1 MTNRFL
7 IASFPLAGIAVAA
20 ASSAFAVE
28 YLTIEAAQRLMFPSA
43 SSFTLERPKIT
54 AEQLRAIDA
63 STHATSQARQFLVF
77 RAEAD
82 QRGDHRAE
90 QPILGRL
97 YVDEVI
103 GKSELITYAVAIT
116 PDGAVKQVEILA
128 YRESHGYEVRD
139 PRWRAQFAGKHAA
152 SPVMLNDDIA
162 NISGATLS
170 SRHVT
175 DGVRRILAL
184 DTLIRGSGT

>member
-7 IASFPLAGIAVAA
+7 IASFPLAGIAIAA
-20 ASSAFAVE
+20 ASNAFAVE
-28 YLTIEAAQRLMFPSA
+28 YLTVEAAQRLMFPSA
-43 SSFTLERPKIT
+43 SSFTLEQPQIT
-54 AEQLRAIDA
+54 PAQLRAIDA
-63 STHATSQARQFLVF
+63 STHAASQARRFLIF

-82 QRGDHRAE
+82 QRL
-90 QPILGRL
+90 LGRL

-116 PDGAVKQVEILA
+116 PDGTVRQVEILA

-139 PRWRAQFAGKHAA
+139 PRWRAQFAGKRA
-152 SPVMLNDDIA
+152 SSQVMLNDDIA

-184 DTLIRGSGT
+184 DALIRGSGT

>member
-7 IASFPLAGIAVAA
+7 IASFPLAGLAVAA
-20 ASSAFAVE
+20 TSSAFAVE
-28 YLTIEAAQRLMFPSA
+28 YLTVEAAQRLMFPSA
-43 SSFTLERPKIT
+43 SSFALERPKIT
-54 AEQLRAIDA
+54 PEQLRAIDA
-63 STHATSQARQFLVF
+63 STHATSQARQFLIF

-82 QRGDHRAE
+82 QRL
-90 QPILGRL
+90 LGRL

-139 PRWRAQFAGKHAA
+139 PRWRAQFIDKRAS
-152 SPVMLNDDIA
+152 SPVVPGDDIA

-184 DTLIRGSGT
+184 DALLRGSGT

>member
-7 IASFPLAGIAVAA
+7 ISSFPLAGIAVAA
-20 ASSAFAVE
+20 ASSAYAVE
-28 YLTIEAAQRLMFPSA
+28 YLTVEAAQRLMFPSA
-43 SSFTLERPKIT
+43 SSFALERPKIT
-54 AEQLRAIDA
+54 PEQLRAIDA
-63 STHATSQARQFLVF
+63 STHATSQARQFLIF

-82 QRGDHRAE
+82 QRAE
-90 QPILGRL
+90 HQLIGRM

-103 GKSELITYAVAIT
+103 GKSELITYAVAVA
-116 PDGAVKQVEILA
+116 PDGAIRQVEVLA

-139 PRWRAQFAGKHAA
+139 PRWRAQFIGKRAS
-152 SPVMLNDDIA
+152 SPVAVGDDIA

-175 DGVRRILAL
+175 DGVRRILAV
-184 DTLIRGSGT
+184 DALIRGDRT

>member
-20 ASSAFAVE
+20 ASNAFAIE
-28 YLTIEAAQRLMFPSA
+28 YLTVEAARQLMFPSA
-43 SSFTLERPKIT
+43 SNFTLERPTIT
-54 AEQLRAIDA
+54 RNQLRAIDA
-63 STHATSQARQFLVF
+63 STHATSQARQFLIF
-77 RAEAD
+77 RAESD
-82 QRGDHRAE
+82 RRL
-90 QPILGRL
+90 LGRL

-103 GKSELITYAVAIT
+103 GKSELITYAVAVA

-139 PRWRAQFAGKHAA
+139 PRWRAQFAGKRAS
-152 SPVMLNDDIA
+152 SPVMLDDDIA

-184 DTLIRGSGT
+184 DALIRRDGT

>member
-20 ASSAFAVE
+20 ASNAFAVE
-28 YLTIEAAQRLMFPSA
+28 YLTVEAAQRLMFPSA
-43 SSFTLERPKIT
+43 SRYVLERPGFT

-63 STHATSQARQFLVF
+63 STHASSQARQFLIF
-77 RAEAD
+77 RAQAD
-82 QRGDHRAE
+82 QAL
-90 QPILGRL
+90 LGRI

-116 PDGAVKQVEILA
+116 ADGAIKQVEILA

-139 PRWRAQFAGKHAA
+139 PRWRAQFAGKRAS
-152 SPVMLNDDIA
+152 SPVMAGDDIA

-175 DGVRRILAL
+175 DGVRRIVAI
-184 DTLIRGSGT
+184 DALIRRDGT

>member
-1 MTNRFL
+1 MHNRFL

-20 ASSAFAVE
+20 ASNAFAVE
-28 YLTIEAAQRLMFPSA
+28 YLTVEAAQRLMFPQA
-43 SSFTLERPKIT
+43 SSFTLERPNIT
-54 AEQLRAIDA
+54 PEQLRAIDA
-63 STHATSQARQFLVF
+63 STHATSQARQFLIF
-77 RAEAD
+77 RTEAD
-82 QRGDHRAE
+82 QRL
-90 QPILGRL
+90 LGRV

-103 GKSELITYAVAIT
+103 GKSELITYAVAVT
-116 PDGAVKQVEILA
+116 ADGAVKQVEILA

-139 PRWRAQFAGKHAA
+139 PRWRAQFAGKRAT
-152 SPVMLNDDIA
+152 SPVAVGDDIA

-184 DTLIRGSGT
+184 DVVIRSGAP

>member
-1 MTNRFL
+1 MSNRFL
-7 IASFPLAGIAVAA
+7 ITSFPLAGIAVAA
-20 ASSAFAVE
+20 ASNAFAVE
-28 YLTIEAAQRLMFPSA
+28 YLTVEAAQRLMFPSA
-43 SSFTLERPKIT
+43 SSYVIERPGFTLE
-54 AEQLRAIDA
+54 QLRTIDA
-63 STHATSQARQFLVF
+63 NTHAASHARQFLIF

-82 QRGDHRAE
+82 QAL
-90 QPILGRL
+90 LGRI

-116 PDGAVKQVEILA
+116 PGGAIKQVEILA

-139 PRWRAQFAGKHAA
+139 PRWRAQFVGKRVS
-152 SPVMLNDDIA
+152 SPVVAGDDVS

-184 DTLIRGSGT
+184 DALLRRGGT

>member
-20 ASSAFAVE
+20 ASNAFAVE
-28 YLTIEAAQRLMFPSA
+28 YLTVEAAQRLMFPSA
-43 SSFTLERPKIT
+43 STFTLERPTIT
-54 AEQLRAIDA
+54 RDQWRAIDA
-63 STHATSQARQFLVF
+63 STHATSQARQFLIF
-77 RAEAD
+77 RA
-82 QRGDHRAE
+82 QGDRL
-90 QPILGRL
+90 LGRL

-103 GKSELITYAVAIT
+103 GKSELITYAVAVT

-139 PRWRAQFAGKHAA
+139 PRWRAQFAGKRAS
-152 SPVMLNDDIA
+152 SPVMLDDDIA

-184 DTLIRGSGT
+184 DALIRRSGT

>member
-7 IASFPLAGIAVAA
+7 ISSFPLATLAIAA
-20 ASSAFAVE
+20 ASNAFAVE
-28 YLTIEAAQRLMFPSA
+28 YLTVEAAQRLMFPSA
-43 SSFTLERPKIT
+43 SNFILERPKIT
-54 AEQLRAIDA
+54 PEQLRTIDA

-77 RAEAD
+77 CAEAD
-82 QRGDHRAE
+82 QRS
-90 QPILGRL
+90 LGRV

-116 PDGAVKQVEILA
+116 PDGAIKQVEILA

-139 PRWRAQFAGKHAA
+139 PRWRAQFIGKRAA
-152 SPVMLNDDIA
+152 SPLALNDDIS

-175 DGVRRILAL
+175 NGVRRIVAIDAWLRS
-184 DTLIRGSGT
+184 DGT

>member
-1 MTNRFL
+1 MINRFL
-7 IASFPLAGIAVAA
+7 IASFPVAGIAIAA
-20 ASSAFAVE
+20 ASNAFAVE
-28 YLTIEAAQRLMFPSA
+28 YLTVEAAQRLMFPSA
-43 SSFTLERPKIT
+43 SSYVLERPGFT
-54 AEQLRAIDA
+54 PEQMRAIDA
-63 STHATSQARQFLVF
+63 STHASSQARQFLIF

-82 QRGDHRAE
+82 QAL
-90 QPILGRL
+90 LGRI

-103 GKSELITYAVAIT
+103 GKSELITYAVAIAA
-116 PDGAVKQVEILA
+116 DGAVKQVEILA

-139 PRWRAQFAGKHAA
+139 PRWRAQFTGKRAS
-152 SPVMLNDDIA
+152 SPVVVGDDIA

-184 DTLIRGSGT
+184 DALIRRGSK

>member
-7 IASFPLAGIAVAA
+7 IASFPLAGIAAA
-20 ASSAFAVE
+20 AATSAFAVE
-28 YLTIEAAQRLMFPSA
+28 YLTVEAAQRLMFPSA
-43 SSFTLERPKIT
+43 STYALERPKIT
-54 AEQLRAIDA
+54 PEQLRAIDA
-63 STHATSQARQFLVF
+63 GAHATSQARQFLIF

-82 QRGDHRAE
+82 QRL
-90 QPILGRL
+90 LGRI

-103 GKSELITYAVAIT
+103 GKSELITYAVAVA
-116 PDGAVKQVEILA
+116 PDGAVRQVEILA

-139 PRWRAQFAGKHAA
+139 PRWRAQFIGKRASSRVMAG
-152 SPVMLNDDIA
+152 DDIA

-184 DTLIRGSGT
+184 DAWLRSDGT

>member
-1 MTNRFL
+1 MRNRFL
-7 IASFPLAGIAVAA
+7 IAAFPLAGIAVAA
-20 ASSAFAVE
+20 ASNAFAVE
-28 YLTIEAAQRLMFPSA
+28 YLTVEAAQRLMFPSA
-43 SSFTLERPKIT
+43 SSFTLERPQIT
-54 AEQLRAIDA
+54 PEQLHAIDE
-63 STHATSQARQFLVF
+63 STHATSQARRFLIF
-77 RAEAD
+77 RAEAG
-82 QRGDHRAE
+82 QGADHRAE
-90 QPILGRL
+90 NPLLGRI

-139 PRWRAQFAGKHAA
+139 PRWRALFVGKRVS
-152 SPVMLNDDIA
+152 SPVVAGDDIS

-184 DTLIRGSGT
+184 DALIRSGAK

>member
-20 ASSAFAVE
+20 ASNACAVE
-28 YLTIEAAQRLMFPSA
+28 YLTVETAQRLMFPSA
-43 SSFTLERPKIT
+43 STFTLERPAIT
-54 AEQLRAIDA
+54 RDQWRAIDA
-63 STHATSQARQFLVF
+63 STHATSQARQFLIF
-77 RAEAD
+77 RAQSG
-82 QRGDHRAE
+82 QR
-90 QPILGRL
+90 PLGRV

-103 GKSELITYAVAIT
+103 GKSELITYAVAVT

-139 PRWRAQFAGKHAA
+139 PRWRAQFAGKRVS
-152 SPVMLNDDIA
+152 SPVTLNVDIP
-162 NISGATLS
+162 NLSGATLS

-175 DGVRRILAL
+175 DGVRRILAI
-184 DTLIRGSGT
+184 DALIRRGGT

>member
-1 MTNRFL
+1 MNHRFL

-20 ASSAFAVE
+20 ASNAFAVE
-28 YLTIEAAQRLMFPSA
+28 YLTVEAAQRLMFPSA
-43 SSFTLERPKIT
+43 SSYVLEHPGFTS
-54 AEQLRAIDA
+54 EQLRAIDA
-63 STHATSQARQFLVF
+63 STHAASQARQFLIF

-82 QRGDHRAE
+82 QTL
-90 QPILGRL
+90 LGRI

-139 PRWRAQFAGKHAA
+139 PRWRAQFAGKRAS
-152 SPVMLNDDIA
+152 SPVVTGDDIS

-184 DTLIRGSGT
+184 DTLLRRGGT